1 MSQTNTATFDGA
13 TIVRWLLFFGV
24 LIALTLVHLLVLF
37 RGLGTP
43 QAMEQAQLGRQV
55 ARGEGFQTKVIK
67 PLELHLAEAHEGN
80 DVPLTGLRD
89 TYHSPLNPLVLGSVF
104 KLVGADQEDLWKI
117 PKNQLIYPLDRVVAL
132 VSTIFFMMSIGVTY
146 LLVSRI
152 FDGKIAGF
160 TASLMLLCDLF
171 WQFSQ
176 SGLPQMLL
184 LLLFTCGLY
193 FSFRTIENQEEGR
206 SSFIQPLLAAVFFS
220 LMVLTHWLTAWI
232 FFGFI
237 IFAAVA
243 FRPRGIIAL
252 SSLGVL
258 ILAVIW
264 PMLRMADA
272 TGQPFGSAR
281 FVFYNGLSAGT
292 EANIMR
298 TLDFSN
304 APLMLDGLLLK
315 ILGTTLV
322 QATNLIP
329 FLGGILAA
337 PVFFIALLHPFKRLA
352 IARFRWLVALM
363 WIFAAIGMAIFGIDS
378 TQSLHPNQIHILF
391 APVMAAYGLAFLSI
405 LWSRLEFAN
414 NVPFLRNAHYYAIV
428 ALSAAPMILS
438 VPKNVKMYMHVVDKG
453 GWPQWPPYYP
463 LILNRGLSGWVGND
477 PKSPEIVVSDQP
489 WAVAWYADRY
499 SVWLPKTMADFT
511 AIDQR
516 ATDQGTRLSGI
527 LITPASRDQSAAGSV
542 TAENPDFAPLIF
554 DGLTASITG
563 PSINQPGFPIWDK
576 APRVAAI
583 HRRFP
588 NRYPLIGQDMV
599 YFSEGRL
606 RDTEEEE

>member
-1 MSQTNTATFDGA
+1 MSQPNTATFDGA
-13 TIVRWLLFFGV
+13 TIVRWLLFFVV
-24 LIALTLVHLLVLF
+24 LIALTLIHLLVLF

-67 PLELHLAEAHEGN
+67 PLELHLAENQEGS
-80 DVPLTGLRD
+80 DVALVGLRD

-104 KLVGADQEDLWKI
+104 KLVGADQEDSWKI
-117 PKNQLIYPLDRVVAL
+117 PKKQLIYPLDRVVAL
-132 VSTIFFMMSIGVTY
+132 VSTVFFMMAIGVTY

-160 TASLMLLCDLF
+160 TAALMLLCDLF

-193 FSFRTIENQEEGR
+193 FSFRTIENQEEGK
-206 SSFIQPLLAAVFFS
+206 SSFVQPLLAALFFS
-220 LMVLTHWLTAWI
+220 LMVLTHWITAWI

-237 IFAAVA
+237 IFAAIA
-243 FRPRGIIAL
+243 FRPRGLIAL
-252 SSLGVL
+252 SSLG
-258 ILAVIW
+258 ILFAAVIW
-264 PMLRMADA
+264 PLLRMADI

-281 FVFYNGLSAGT
+281 FVFYNGLSSGS
-292 EANIMR
+292 EAAIMR
-298 TLDFSN
+298 TLDLGS
-304 APLMLDGLLLK
+304 APLLLDGLLLK

-322 QATNLIP
+322 QASNLIP

-337 PVFFIALLHPFKRLA
+337 PIFFVALLHPFKRLA
-352 IARFRWLVALM
+352 IARFRWLIALM
-363 WIFAAIGMAIFGIDS
+363 WLCAAVGMAIFGINS
-378 TQSLHPNQIHILF
+378 TDALHPNQIHILF

-414 NVPFLRNAHYYAIV
+414 NIPFLRNAHYYAIM
-428 ALSAAPMILS
+428 ALSAAPMMLTL
-438 VPKNVKMYMHVVDKG
+438 PKNVKMYMHVVDKG

-463 LILNRGLSGWVGND
+463 LVLNRGLSGWVGND
-477 PKSPEIVVSDQP
+477 PKSPEIVVTDQP

-499 SVWLPKTMADFT
+499 ALWLPKTMADFT
-511 AIDQR
+511 TLDQK
-516 ATDQGTRLSGI
+516 ATDQGTRLTGI
-527 LITPASRDQSAAGSV
+527 LITPASRDAAESSV
-542 TAENPDFAPLIF
+542 VSMDNPDFAPLIF
-554 DGLTASITG
+554 DGLTAAVTG
-563 PSINQPGFPIWDK
+563 PTVTQPGFPIWDK
-576 APRVAAI
+576 APRISAI
-583 HRRFP
+583 HNRFP

-599 YFSEGRL
+599 YYSEGRL
-606 RDTEEEE
+606 RDNEEED